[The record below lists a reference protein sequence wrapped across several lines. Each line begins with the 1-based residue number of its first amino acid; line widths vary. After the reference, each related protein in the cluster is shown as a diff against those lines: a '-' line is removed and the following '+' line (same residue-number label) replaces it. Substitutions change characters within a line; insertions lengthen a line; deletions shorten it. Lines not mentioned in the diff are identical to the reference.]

1 MLVLFL
7 KYWPLEVGGKNN
19 WEGKVYLQSSE
30 PQITLIEGFMSCLQN
45 ALELHPNFSCK
56 KTCFSYKSVCQKW
69 PSTNSPSLTT
79 DEEIS
84 FEILIK
90 MNDLRRLQECR

>member
-45 ALELHPNFSCK
+45 ALELHPNFSLK
-56 KTCFSYKSVCQKW
+56 KTLFQLQKCLPEMAIYEQSISY
-69 PSTNSPSLTT
+69 
-79 DEEIS
+79 D
-84 FEILIK
+84 
-90 MNDLRRLQECR
+90 R